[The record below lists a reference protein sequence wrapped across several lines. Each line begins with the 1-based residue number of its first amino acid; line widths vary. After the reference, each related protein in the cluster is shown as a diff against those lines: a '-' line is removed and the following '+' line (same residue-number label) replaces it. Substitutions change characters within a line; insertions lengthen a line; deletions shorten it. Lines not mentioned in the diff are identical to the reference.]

1 MTDRPPSSYG
11 SMHSDHEDEEDD
23 EFEEPPLKLPATRC
37 GYIQQLDTRTQKR
50 SGVSFRLVIIMIN
63 QIRANFSIKL
73 LYVWKIDSFIV
84 SDVRSNFNVIV
95 VERRILCSPSL
106 HLFDRKYS

>member
-37 GYIQQLDTRTQKR
+37 GYIQLLDTHTQKKKW
-50 SGVSFRLVIIMIN
+50 SVISFSN
-63 QIRANFSIKL
+63 NNDK
-73 LYVWKIDSFIV
+73 
-84 SDVRSNFNVIV
+84 SD
-95 VERRILCSPSL
+95 
-106 HLFDRKYS
+106 